1 MSSQAPG
8 EDPAIRPIHHE
19 VLPNGLT
26 LLLYEAHLAPVANLQ
41 IWAKVGAAD
50 ERPGEE
56 GLAHFHEHM
65 LFKGTARRGVGEIAG
80 EVEGA
85 GGRINAYTSFDVT
98 VYHATMP
105 SESLG
110 IGLDV
115 LADALCNSSF
125 DAKEIEREREVVL
138 EEIRRANDSPAHVL
152 GDAIFDLSYQ
162 VHPYRS
168 PILGPAENVASFDRA
183 RVTRF
188 FERWY
193 TPDNLV
199 VVAAGDFDSASL
211 ARQIDQ
217 AFGDAP
223 ARGTTRARANE
234 PAQTRLRTNVLC
246 RPFEGVRADLAWRA
260 VRFADADAPLLDLL
274 SFILGEC
281 ESSRLVQG
289 VRDAEQLVD
298 RIDSSSYA
306 PIDPGLFSVDFETT
320 PGQVEQAIEAVAA
333 EVERLRCQPVTDEE
347 LERARTN
354 FLASE
359 HFERESVSGLAG
371 RLGSFHVLGGDYRK
385 APAYLAQIRSAAPA
399 DLLRAA
405 RAHLAPEHLNVAA
418 LLPESDAEALDD
430 ARIGRAVGRGIE
442 RTKRRFSAPARLS
455 AASGDSGL
463 HSFRLP
469 SGASLHVRP
478 RRDVPVVAA
487 RVAMLGG
494 QLVEDEASAGITSFL
509 SSMWTRGTRARSAV
523 AFARAVEAIA
533 ADINGFSGRNSQGF
547 AIDVT
552 SDKLE
557 PALDLFAEALLEPAF
572 DTEEVERE
580 RRETLASIDRRADR
594 LAQLAYI
601 QFGELHFPK
610 HPYRLPIVGHESS
623 VKRIDADSLRAH
635 HDRLVRGDNLV
646 IGVAGDVDPE
656 AVAECFAVRLGELPE
671 PGFEPTF
678 PDPDEPCA
686 EIQVGTLKKDRAQAH
701 LVLGFRGLTVADPD
715 RAVLDVLSQV
725 LAGQSGRLFLELRD
739 KRSLA
744 YSVSAISVEGVAP
757 GFFSVYIAT
766 ANDKVDEAR
775 QGILDELAKLIDR
788 APSDSELSR
797 ARRYVSGNLAI
808 DAQRNSNHA
817 AHIALDALYGLGPD
831 AHDRY
836 AEQISAVSPQDVL
849 RVARRILTLDAYTLS
864 IVGDV

>member
-1 MSSQAPG
+1 
-8 EDPAIRPIHHE
+8 

-98 VYHATMP
+98 VYHATLP
-105 SESLG
+105 SESLL
-110 IGLDV
+110 IGLEV
-115 LADALCNSSF
+115 LVDALRNSSF
-125 DAKEIEREREVVL
+125 DAQEIEREREVVL

-168 PILGPAENVASFDRA
+168 PILGPPENVASFDRA

-199 VVAAGDFDSASL
+199 VVAAGDFDSGSL
-211 ARQIDQ
+211 AQQIGR
-217 AFGDAP
+217 AFGDAEP
-223 ARGTTRARANE
+223 RGTTRARPTE
-234 PAQTRLRTNVLC
+234 PAQTRLRSSVLK

-260 VRFADADAPLLDLL
+260 VGFSDPDAPLLDLL

-289 VRDAEQLVD
+289 VRDREQLVD
-298 RIDSSSYA
+298 RIESSSYA
-306 PIDPGLFSVDFETT
+306 PLDPGLFSVDFETT
-320 PGQVEQAIEAVAA
+320 PDQVERAIEAVSA
-333 EVERLRCQPVTDEE
+333 EVEKLRCQPVTADE
-347 LERARTN
+347 LERARAN

-359 HFERESVSGLAG
+359 HFERESVAGLAG
-371 RLGSFHVLGGDYRK
+371 RLGSFHILGGDYRSE
-385 APAYLAQIRSAAPA
+385 PRYLEQIRNAAPA

-405 RAHLAPEHLNVAA
+405 QQHLGTEQLNVAA
-418 LLPESDAEALDD
+418 LLPESDANALDD
-430 ARIGRAVGRGIE
+430 SRIARAVERGVE
-442 RTKRRFSAPARLS
+442 RTQRRFSTPARLP
-455 AASGDSGL
+455 AATDASEL
-463 HSFRLP
+463 QSFRLP
-469 SGASLHVRP
+469 NGASLHVRS

-494 QLVEDEASAGITSFL
+494 LLAEDEASAGITSFL
-509 SSMWTRGTRARSAV
+509 SSMWTRGTRTRSA
-523 AFARAVEAIA
+523 ADFARAVEGIA

-547 AIDVT
+547 TIDVT

-557 PALDLFAEALLEPAF
+557 AALDLFTEALLEPAF
-572 DTEEVERE
+572 DPEEVERE

-601 QFGELHFPK
+601 QFGELHFPT
-610 HPYRLPIVGHESS
+610 HPYRLPILGHESS
-623 VKRIDADSLRAH
+623 VKRIAPDSLRAH

-646 IGVAGDVDPE
+646 IGVAGDVDPD
-656 AVAECFAVRLGELPE
+656 AVAEYFSVRLGELPE
-671 PGFEPTF
+671 PGFEPGL
-678 PDPDEPCA
+678 PALDEPSG
-686 EIQVGTLKKDRAQAH
+686 EIRVGTLKKDRAQAH
-701 LVLGFRGLTVADPD
+701 LVLGFGGLTVADPD
-715 RAVLDVLSQV
+715 RAALDVLSQV
-725 LAGQSGRLFLELRD
+725 LAGQGGRLFLELRD

-766 ANDKVDEAR
+766 ANDKIDEAR
-775 QGILDELAKLIDR
+775 QGILDELTKLIDR
-788 APSDSELSR
+788 APSDAELAR

-836 AEQISAVSPQDVL
+836 GEQIAAVSPQDVL